1 MDINGKFA
9 AGGSGSDVLQNPVNV
24 VVWLANK
31 LSEFQHFLRQ
41 GEILMTGS
49 LTRFLLVKRGDRI
62 KMSYGR
68 LGTLEFSFN

>member
-1 MDINGKFA
+1 
-9 AGGSGSDVLQNPVNV
+9 VLENPVNV

-31 LSEFQHFLRQ
+31 LAEFGHSLRR
-41 GEILMTGS
+41 GDLLMTGS

-62 KMSYGR
+62 QMSYGR